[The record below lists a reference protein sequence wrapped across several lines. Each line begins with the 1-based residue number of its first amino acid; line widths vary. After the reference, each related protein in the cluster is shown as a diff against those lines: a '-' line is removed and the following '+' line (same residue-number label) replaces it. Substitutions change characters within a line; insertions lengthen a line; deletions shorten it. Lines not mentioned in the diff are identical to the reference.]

1 VGQPPPA
8 RLIDL
13 TRLVS
18 RLDRGAPTGID
29 RVELAY
35 LRHFAEDDVPCFAL
49 TSTPLGVLLLDRA
62 GARHVLARATGA
74 AVAGP
79 GDLIGRLTRR
89 AQPGRGRDE
98 ADLRRMALARSPR
111 PGLAATLRRHLP
123 PGTDCFLVGHSD
135 LAEPMLQAL
144 KRGGGGRV
152 VVLLHDTIPLDHP
165 GLARP
170 GTPARFAAQ
179 VRAVASGADLVVF
192 ASAEAAARAV
202 PHLAG
207 FGRLPPHLVAP
218 LGVGGACPDPAALP
232 PDLCADGRPLFLA
245 LGTIEPRKNH
255 TLLLDIWER
264 LHASL
269 AASRIPRL
277 VVAGARGWANAA
289 VFRRLDS
296 RPFVGRTVVE
306 HAGLSD
312 GAVAALMDRSAALL
326 FPSLAEGFGLPPAEA
341 AARGLPVI
349 AAPLPALRETLGDYP
364 TYLQT
369 DDPLAWMRAILARAE
384 AAGRTP
390 PAPRPPLAVP
400 TWADHFNLVLNPAC

>member
-1 VGQPPPA
+1 VTLPPPA
-8 RLIDL
+8 RLLDL

-35 LRHFAEDDVPCFAL
+35 LRHFAADAVPCFAL
-49 TSTPLGVLLLDRA
+49 TSTPLGVLLLDRT

-74 AVAGP
+74 TAAGP

-89 AQPGRGRDE
+89 TQPGRGRDE
-98 ADLRRMALARSPR
+98 ADLRRLALARSPR
-111 PGLAATLRRHLP
+111 PALAATLRRHVP
-123 PGTDCFLVGHSD
+123 PGTDCFLVGHAD
-135 LAEPMLQAL
+135 LSAPILTAL
-144 KRGGGGRV
+144 KQGGGRV

-165 GLARP
+165 GLTRP
-170 GTPARFAAQ
+170 GTPGRFAGQ
-179 VRAVASGADLVVF
+179 VRAVVEGADLVVF
-192 ASAEAAARAV
+192 ASAEAAARAA

-207 FGRLPPHLVAP
+207 FGRMPPHLVAP
-218 LGVGGACPDPAALP
+218 LGVERSHPDPAALP
-232 PDLCADGRPLFLA
+232 PELCGDGRPLFLA

-255 TLLLDIWER
+255 ALLLDIWER

-269 AASRIPRL
+269 AESRIPRL
-277 VVAGARGWANAA
+277 VLAGARGWANAD

-306 HAGLSD
+306 HAGLGD
-312 GAVAALMDRSAALL
+312 GAIAALMDRSEALL

-364 TYLQT
+364 TYLPT
-369 DDPLAWMRAILARAE
+369 GDPLAWLRAILERTDAARPV
-384 AAGRTP
+384 P
-390 PAPRPPLAVP
+390 PVPRPPHPVP
-400 TWADHFNLVLNPAC
+400 TWAEHFNLVLNRAC